1 MNVIFRPLLLLIIS
15 IFGSAQFALTQEFP
29 LTKKQ
34 VYDVLTASVW
44 NIKWLVVE
52 DRKLD
57 AEMINMRVSINF
69 MKDSTYVLNFMSETR
84 KGKFTIDMEDKYIRL
99 SSDKNSGEI
108 LISSLSVNELW
119 AQSKNDGEIEPL
131 MILVNGKKE

>member
-15 IFGSAQFALTQEFP
+15 IFGSAQFALAQEFP

-69 MKDSTYVLNFMSETR
+69 MKDST
-84 KGKFTIDMEDKYIRL
+84 
-99 SSDKNSGEI
+99 
-108 LISSLSVNELW
+108 
-119 AQSKNDGEIEPL
+119 
-131 MILVNGKKE
+131 